1 MSLISEILP
10 LSHIELDL
18 EVSSKKRVF
27 EQAGLLLENEA
38 GLARADVFDCLFARE
53 KLGTTGLGQGV
64 AIPHGRH
71 ASVKK
76 AVGAFIRT
84 KEPVP
89 FDAPDGKPV
98 SLIFVLLVPENA
110 TGEHLEVL
118 SKLAGRFSQKSVR
131 EALSVAASPEEVQRL
146 LSEE

>member
-1 MSLISEILP
+1 MSLIGDILP
-10 LSHIELDL
+10 LSHIVLDL
-18 EVSSKKRVF
+18 EVSSKKRLF

-38 GLARADVFDCLFARE
+38 GLARAEVFDCLFARE

-84 KEPVP
+84 QEPVA

-98 SLIFVLLVPENA
+98 SLLFILLVPENA

-118 SKLAGRFSQKSVR
+118 SQLAGKFSAKTVR
-131 EALSVAASPEEVQRL
+131 EALMAAADAEEVRRIL
-146 LSEE
+146 VEE

>member
-1 MSLISEILP
+1 MSLIGEILP
-10 LSHIELDL
+10 LSHIGLDL

-64 AIPHGRH
+64 AIPHGSH

-84 KEPVP
+84 QEPVA

-118 SKLAGRFSQKSVR
+118 SKLAGRFSQKAVR
-131 EALSVAASPEEVQRL
+131 EALMSADAQEVRRILTEE
-146 LSEE
+146 

>member
-1 MSLISEILP
+1 MSLIGEILH
-10 LSHIELDL
+10 LSHIVLDL

-84 KEPVP
+84 QEPVA

-118 SKLAGRFSQKSVR
+118 SKLAGRFSQKAVR
-131 EALSVAASPEEVQRL
+131 EALMSADAQEVRRILTEE
-146 LSEE
+146 

>member
-1 MSLISEILP
+1 MSLIGEILP
-10 LSHIELDL
+10 VSHIMLDL

-84 KEPVP
+84 QEPVA

-98 SLIFVLLVPENA
+98 SLIFILLVPENA

-118 SKLAGRFSQKSVR
+118 SKLAAKFSQKAVR
-131 EALSVAASPEEVQRL
+131 EALMNAASPQEVQKL
-146 LSEE
+146 LTEE

>member
-1 MSLISEILP
+1 MSPNGEILP
-10 LSHIELDL
+10 LSHIVLDL

-71 ASVKK
+71 ASVKN

-84 KEPVP
+84 QEPVA

-118 SKLAGRFSQKSVR
+118 SKLAGRFSQKAVR
-131 EALSVAASPEEVQRL
+131 EALMSADAQEVRRILTEE
-146 LSEE
+146 

>member
-1 MSLISEILP
+1 MSLLGEILP
-10 LSHIELDL
+10 LSHIVLDL

-84 KEPVP
+84 QEPVA

-118 SKLAGRFSQKSVR
+118 SKLAGRFSQKAVR
-131 EALSVAASPEEVQRL
+131 EALMSADAQEVRRILTEE
-146 LSEE
+146 

>member
-1 MSLISEILP
+1 MSLIGEILP
-10 LSHIELDL
+10 LSHIVLDL

-38 GLARADVFDCLFARE
+38 GLARPDVFDCLFARE

-84 KEPVP
+84 QEPVA

-118 SKLAGRFSQKSVR
+118 SKLAGRFSQKAVR
-131 EALSVAASPEEVQRL
+131 EALMSADAQEVRRILTEE
-146 LSEE
+146 